1 MGEYISKSHNVSVL
15 LYHLVCPA
23 KYRRKIFSDEVTKS
37 LLLICFEITEKYEIE
52 FIEIGTDLDHVHF
65 LVQGIPRMSPSE
77 IVRVVKSITGREIFR
92 LHPEVKTMLWGGHLW
107 SSGYYI
113 STVGQHGTEEMIK
126 KYVESQG
133 RVNEYEKVYSNQLK
147 LYEDTRG
154 LAPG

>member
-37 LLLICFEITEKYEIE
+37 LLFICFEITEKYEIE

-147 LYEDTRG
+147 LF
-154 LAPG
+154 

>member
-52 FIEIGTDLDHVHF
+52 FIKIGTDLDHVHF

-147 LYEDTRG
+147 LF
-154 LAPG
+154 